1 MSKAVFTTKVGS
13 GYDDVVELRYHF
25 PETYLRA
32 VEATI
37 GDQIIYYEP
46 RRGSGQM
53 AYFAVAQVTGVRADR
68 LRAGHY
74 YADLA
79 GYLDFDRKV
88 PFVEGSL
95 YYERQLQKADG
106 STSKGAFGRAVRPLA
121 DDEFMAI
128 RSAGFAAAAPWPEP
142 DADENPASY
151 VGGFGEEAQTPF
163 EIERPTVTMTRA
175 FRDRRFAR
183 HVQIAYDRTCAVTG
197 LRLLNGGGRP
207 EVQAAHIMPVADNGP
222 DSVRNGVA
230 LSGTMHWL
238 FDRGLMTFE
247 DDGEIVTVA
256 SGIPDELRRLINPAR
271 RLIVPKSRDSQPSPA
286 FLRYHREH
294 VFKG

>member
-95 YYERQLQKADG
+95 Y
-106 STSKGAFGRAVRPLA
+106 
-121 DDEFMAI
+121 
-128 RSAGFAAAAPWPEP
+128 
-142 DADENPASY
+142 
-151 VGGFGEEAQTPF
+151 
-163 EIERPTVTMTRA
+163 
-175 FRDRRFAR
+175 
-183 HVQIAYDRTCAVTG
+183 
-197 LRLLNGGGRP
+197 
-207 EVQAAHIMPVADNGP
+207 
-222 DSVRNGVA
+222 
-230 LSGTMHWL
+230 
-238 FDRGLMTFE
+238 
-247 DDGEIVTVA
+247 
-256 SGIPDELRRLINPAR
+256 
-271 RLIVPKSRDSQPSPA
+271 
-286 FLRYHREH
+286 
-294 VFKG
+294 